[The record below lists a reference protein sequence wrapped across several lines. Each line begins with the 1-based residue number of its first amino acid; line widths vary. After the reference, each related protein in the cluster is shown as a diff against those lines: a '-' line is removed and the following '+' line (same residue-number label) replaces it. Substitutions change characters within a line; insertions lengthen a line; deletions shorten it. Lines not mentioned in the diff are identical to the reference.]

1 MIYDQVKKETI
12 IGVLLCTFSAILSI
26 KLSNILGYNLFKL
39 EKSPISPIIISIII
53 GIIMSNLVYPKISKF
68 KNGFDYCI
76 KVFLKIGIILL
87 GIRLSLLDLFKFGLK
102 GLIVIIPCI
111 IITIILVQYLGRK
124 FNVSHNLSLL
134 IAVGTSICGATAIV
148 ALAPIIRAKKSEI
161 TYAIA
166 NITIF
171 GLFAMLLYPILANFL
186 FDKDIISVGLFI
198 GSSIHET
205 AQVAGSSLIYS
216 DQYSEP
222 DVVGIATITKLLR
235 NTLMV
240 IVIPFLAQKSI
251 SFNNDK
257 TKLKDIFPYF
267 VIGFIFFGCIRS
279 AGDYFFTLNNINF
292 DFWNNFVKKTKMVAE
307 ILLIISMAAVGY
319 NTTLKKFKNL
329 GIEPFIIGLLSASTV
344 GLTSII
350 TIYIINYIF
359 I

>member
-1 MIYDQVKKETI
+1 MFKINKELI
-12 IGVLLCTFSAILSI
+12 LGILLCVFSAVISI
-26 KLSNILGYNLFKL
+26 KISKTLGSKLFEL

-53 GIIMSNLVYPKISKF
+53 GIIISNLIYPKISNF

-76 KVFLKIGIILL
+76 KIFLKLGIILL
-87 GIRLSLLDLFKFGLK
+87 GIRLSLIDLLQYGSK
-102 GLIVIIPCI
+102 GLIVVIPSI
-111 IITIILVQYLGRK
+111 ATTIILVKYLGRK
-124 FNVSHNLSLL
+124 FNISRNLSLL

-148 ALAPIIRAKKSEI
+148 ALAPTIKAKKSEI

-171 GLFAMLLYPILANFL
+171 GLFAMLLYPILGNFL
-186 FDKDIISVGLFI
+186 FNSDIISVGLFI

-240 IVIPFLAQKSI
+240 IVIPFLAHQTI
-251 SFNNDK
+251 SSTDDK

-267 VIGFIFFGCIRS
+267 VIGFIIFGCIRS
-279 AGDYFFTLNNINF
+279 AGDYFFTNDNV
-292 DFWNNFVKKTKMVAE
+292 DFNLWNNFVKTLKMIAE
-307 ILLIISMAAVGY
+307 FLLIISMAAVGY
-319 NTTLKKFKNL
+319 NTTLKKFKDL
-329 GIEPFIIGLLSASTV
+329 GIKPFIIGLLSASTV
-344 GLTSII
+344 GITSII
-350 TIYIINYIF
+350 IIYIINYIN

>member
-1 MIYDQVKKETI
+1 MFKINKELI
-12 IGVLLCTFSAILSI
+12 LGILLCVFSAVISI
-26 KLSNILGYNLFKL
+26 KISKTLGSKLFDL

-53 GIIMSNLVYPKISKF
+53 GIIISNFIYPKISSF

-76 KVFLKIGIILL
+76 KVFLKLGIILL
-87 GIRLSLLDLFKFGLK
+87 GIRLSLIDLLQYGSK
-102 GLIVIIPCI
+102 GLIVVIPCI
-111 IITIILVQYLGRK
+111 LTTIVLVQYLGRK
-124 FNVSHNLSLL
+124 FKISRNLSLL

-148 ALAPIIRAKKSEI
+148 ALAPTIKAKKSEI

-186 FDKDIISVGLFI
+186 FNSDIISVGLFI

-240 IVIPFLAQKSI
+240 IVIPFLAHKTI
-251 SFNNDK
+251 SSNDDK

-267 VIGFIFFGCIRS
+267 VIGFIIFGCIRS
-279 AGDYFFTLNNINF
+279 AGDYFFTFDNVNF
-292 DFWNNFVKKTKMVAE
+292 DFWNNFVKTSKMIAE
-307 ILLIISMAAVGY
+307 FLLIISMAAVGY
-319 NTTLKKFKNL
+319 NTTLKKFKDL
-329 GIEPFIIGLLSASTV
+329 GIKPFIIGLLSASTV
-344 GLTSII
+344 GITSII
-350 TIYIINYIF
+350 IIYIINYIN

>member
-1 MIYDQVKKETI
+1 MYKINKELVLGI
-12 IGVLLCTFSAILSI
+12 ILCVFTAFMSI
-26 KLSNILGYNLFKL
+26 EISKTLGSKLFEL

-53 GIIMSNLVYPKISKF
+53 GIIISNLIYPKILTF
-68 KNGFDYCI
+68 KKGFDYCI
-76 KVFLKIGIILL
+76 KVFLKLGIILL
-87 GIRLSLLDLFKFGLK
+87 GIRLSIIDLLQYGSK
-102 GLIVIIPCI
+102 GLIVVVPCI
-111 IITIILVQYLGRK
+111 ITTIVLVQYLGKK
-124 FNVSHNLSLL
+124 FKISHNLSLL

-148 ALAPIIRAKKSEI
+148 ALAPTIKAKKSEI

-186 FDKDIISVGLFI
+186 FNSDIISVGLFI

-216 DQYSEP
+216 DQYSDP

-240 IVIPFLAQKSI
+240 LVIPFLAHQTI
-251 SFNNDK
+251 SPTDDN

-267 VIGFIFFGCIRS
+267 VIGFIIFGCIRS
-279 AGDYFFTLNNINF
+279 VGDYFFTFDNVNF
-292 DFWNNFVKKTKMVAE
+292 DLWNNFVKTLKMMAE
-307 ILLIISMAAVGY
+307 LLLIISMAAVGY
-319 NTTLKKFKNL
+319 NTTLKRFKDL
-329 GIEPFIIGLLSASTV
+329 GIKPFIIGLLSAITV
-344 GLTSII
+344 GITSII
-350 TIYIINYIF
+350 IIYIINYIN

>member
-1 MIYDQVKKETI
+1 MFKINKELI
-12 IGVLLCTFSAILSI
+12 LGILLCVFSAVISI
-26 KLSNILGYNLFKL
+26 KISKTLGSKLFEL

-53 GIIMSNLVYPKISKF
+53 GIIISNLIYPKISNF
-68 KNGFDYCI
+68 KKGFDYCI
-76 KVFLKIGIILL
+76 KVFLKLGIILL
-87 GIRLSLLDLFKFGLK
+87 GIRLSLIDLLQYGSK
-102 GLIVIIPCI
+102 GLIVVIPCI
-111 IITIILVQYLGRK
+111 ITTIVLVQYLGRK
-124 FNVSHNLSLL
+124 FKISRNLSLL

-148 ALAPIIRAKKSEI
+148 ALAPTIKAKKSEI

-186 FDKDIISVGLFI
+186 FNSDIISVGLFI

-240 IVIPFLAQKSI
+240 IVIPFLAHQTI
-251 SFNNDK
+251 SSNDDK
-257 TKLKDIFPYF
+257 TRLKDIFPYF
-267 VIGFIFFGCIRS
+267 VIGFILFGCIRT
-279 AGDYFFTLNNINF
+279 AGDYFFTANNINY
-292 DFWNNFVKKTKMVAE
+292 DLWKNFVKISKEIAE
-307 ILLIISMAAVGY
+307 LLLIISMTAVGF
-319 NTTLKKFKNL
+319 NTTLKKFKDL
-329 GIEPFIIGLLSASTV
+329 GIKPFIIGLLSASTV
-344 GLTSII
+344 GITSII
-350 TIYIINYIF
+350 IIFIINYIN

>member
-1 MIYDQVKKETI
+1 MYKINKELVLGI
-12 IGVLLCTFSAILSI
+12 ILCVFSAIISI
-26 KLSNILGYNLFKL
+26 KLSKTLGSKLFEL

-53 GIIMSNLVYPKISKF
+53 GIIISNLIYPKILTF
-68 KNGFDYCI
+68 KKGFDYCI
-76 KVFLKIGIILL
+76 KVFLKLGIILL
-87 GIRLSLLDLFKFGLK
+87 GIRLSIIDLLQYGSK
-102 GLIVIIPCI
+102 GLIVVVPCI
-111 IITIILVQYLGRK
+111 ITTILLVQYLGKK
-124 FNVSHNLSLL
+124 FKISHNLSLL

-148 ALAPIIRAKKSEI
+148 ALAPTIKAKKSEV

-171 GLFAMLLYPILANFL
+171 GLFAMLLYPVLANFL
-186 FDKDIISVGLFI
+186 FNSDIISIGLFI

-240 IVIPFLAQKSI
+240 LVIPFLAHQTI
-251 SFNNDK
+251 SSTDDN

-267 VIGFIFFGCIRS
+267 VIGFIIFGCIRS
-279 AGDYFFTLNNINF
+279 AGDYLFTVDNVNF
-292 DFWNNFVKKTKMVAE
+292 DLWNNFVKTLKMMAE
-307 ILLIISMAAVGY
+307 LLLIISMAAVGY
-319 NTTLKKFKNL
+319 NTTLEKFKDL
-329 GIEPFIIGLLSASTV
+329 GIKPFIVGLLSATTV
-344 GLTSII
+344 GITSII
-350 TIYIINYIF
+350 FIYIINYIN

>member
-1 MIYDQVKKETI
+1 MYKLNKELVFGI
-12 IGVLLCTFSAILSI
+12 ILCVFSAFISI
-26 KLSNILGYNLFKL
+26 EISKILGSKLFEL

-53 GIIMSNLVYPKISKF
+53 GIIISNLIYPKILTF
-68 KNGFDYCI
+68 KKGFDYCI
-76 KVFLKIGIILL
+76 KVFLKLGIILL
-87 GIRLSLLDLFKFGLK
+87 GIRLSIIDLLQYGSK
-102 GLIVIIPCI
+102 GLIVVVPCI
-111 IITIILVQYLGRK
+111 IATILLVQYLGKK
-124 FNVSHNLSLL
+124 FNISRNLSLL

-148 ALAPIIRAKKSEI
+148 ALAPTIKAKKSEI

-186 FDKDIISVGLFI
+186 FNSDIISVGLFI

-240 IVIPFLAQKSI
+240 LVIPFLAHQTI
-251 SFNNDK
+251 SPTDDN

-267 VIGFIFFGCIRS
+267 VIGFIIFGCIRS
-279 AGDYFFTLNNINF
+279 VGDYFFTVDNVNF
-292 DFWNNFVKKTKMVAE
+292 DLWNNFVKTLKMMAE
-307 ILLIISMAAVGY
+307 LLLIISMAAVGY
-319 NTTLKKFKNL
+319 NTTLKKFKDL
-329 GIEPFIIGLLSASTV
+329 GIKPFIIGLLSASTV
-344 GLTSII
+344 GITSII
-350 TIYIINYIF
+350 IIYIINYIN

>member
-1 MIYDQVKKETI
+1 MLKIKKDLI
-12 IGVLLCTFSAILSI
+12 LGILFCVFSAVISI
-26 KLSNILGYNLFKL
+26 KISKILGSELFKL
-39 EKSPISPIIISIII
+39 EESPISPIIISIII
-53 GIIMSNLVYPKISKF
+53 GIIISNLIYPKISNF
-68 KNGFDYCI
+68 KNGFEYCI
-76 KVFLKIGIILL
+76 QIFLKLGIILL
-87 GIRLSLLDLFKFGLK
+87 GIRLSLIDLLQYGSKA
-102 GLIVIIPCI
+102 LIVVISCI
-111 IITIILVQYLGRK
+111 ATTILLVQYLGKK
-124 FNVSHNLSLL
+124 FNISRNLSLL

-148 ALAPIIRAKKSEI
+148 ALAPTIRAKKSEI

-186 FDKDIISVGLFI
+186 YSSDIISVGLFI

-240 IVIPFLAQKSI
+240 FVIPFLAHKTI
-251 SFNNDK
+251 SSNDDK

-267 VIGFIFFGCIRS
+267 VIGFIIFGCIRS
-279 AGDYFFTLNNINF
+279 AGDYFFTTNNVDINL
-292 DFWNNFVKKTKMVAE
+292 WNNFVKTLKIIAE
-307 ILLIISMAAVGY
+307 FLLIISMAAVGY
-319 NTTLKKFKNL
+319 NTTLKKFKDL
-329 GIEPFIIGLLSASTV
+329 GIKPFIIGLLSAGTV
-344 GLTSII
+344 GITSII
-350 TIYIINYIF
+350 IIYIINYIY

>member
-1 MIYDQVKKETI
+1 MFKINKELI
-12 IGVLLCTFSAILSI
+12 IGILLCIFSAFFSI
-26 KLSNILGYNLFKL
+26 TVSNILGSKIFKL
-39 EKSPISPIIISIII
+39 DKSPISPIIISIII
-53 GIIMSNLVYPKISKF
+53 GIITSNLIYPKISNF
-68 KNGFDYCI
+68 KKGFDYCI

-87 GIRLSLLDLFKFGLK
+87 GIRLSLVDLLKYGSK

-124 FNVSHNLSLL
+124 FKVSHNLTLL

-240 IVIPFLAQKSI
+240 IVIPFLAHKMIPS
-251 SFNNDK
+251 NDNK
-257 TKLKDIFPYF
+257 TELKDIFPYF
-267 VIGFIFFGCIRS
+267 VIGFIFFGFIRS
-279 AGDYFFTLNNINF
+279 TGDYFFTLNNINF
-292 DFWNNFVKKTKMVAE
+292 DFWNNFVRTIKMIAE

-319 NTTLKKFKNL
+319 NTTLKSFKNL
-329 GIEPFIIGLLSASTV
+329 GIKPFIIGLLSATTV
-344 GLTSII
+344 GFTSII
-350 TIYIINYIF
+350 TIFIINYLLI
-359 I
+359 

>member
-1 MIYDQVKKETI
+1 MLKINKEI
-12 IGVLLCTFSAILSI
+12 ILGILFCVFSAFISI
-26 KLSNILGYNLFKL
+26 KISKTLGSELFEL

-53 GIIMSNLVYPKISKF
+53 GFITSNLIYPKISNF

-76 KVFLKIGIILL
+76 KIFLKLGIILL
-87 GIRLSLLDLFKFGLK
+87 GIRLSLIDLLQYGSK
-102 GLIVIIPCI
+102 GLIVVIPCI
-111 IITIILVQYLGRK
+111 ATTIVLVQYLGRK
-124 FNVSHNLSLL
+124 FKIPRNLSLL

-148 ALAPIIRAKKSEI
+148 ALAPTIRAKKSEI

-186 FDKDIISVGLFI
+186 FNSDIVSVGLFI

-240 IVIPFLAQKSI
+240 FVIPFLAHKTI
-251 SFNNDK
+251 SSNDDK

-267 VIGFIFFGCIRS
+267 VIGFIIFGCIRS
-279 AGDYFFTLNNINF
+279 AGDYFFTTNNVDINL
-292 DFWNNFVKKTKMVAE
+292 WNNFVKTLKIIAE
-307 ILLIISMAAVGY
+307 FLLIISMAAVGY
-319 NTTLKKFKNL
+319 NTTLKKFKDL
-329 GIEPFIIGLLSASTV
+329 GIKPFIIGLLSAGTV
-344 GLTSII
+344 GITSII
-350 TIYIINYIF
+350 IIYIINYIY

>member
-1 MIYDQVKKETI
+1 MCVFTAFI
-12 IGVLLCTFSAILSI
+12 SI
-26 KLSNILGYNLFKL
+26 EISKTLGSKLFEL

-53 GIIMSNLVYPKISKF
+53 GIIISNLIYPKILTF
-68 KNGFDYCI
+68 KKGFDYCI
-76 KVFLKIGIILL
+76 KVFLKLGIILL
-87 GIRLSLLDLFKFGLK
+87 GIRLSIIDLLQYGSK
-102 GLIVIIPCI
+102 GLIVVVPCI
-111 IITIILVQYLGRK
+111 ITTIVLVQYLGKK
-124 FNVSHNLSLL
+124 FKISHNLSLL

-148 ALAPIIRAKKSEI
+148 ALAPTIKAKKSEI

-186 FDKDIISVGLFI
+186 FNSDIISVGLFI

-216 DQYSEP
+216 DQYSDP

-240 IVIPFLAQKSI
+240 LVIPFLAHQTI
-251 SFNNDK
+251 SPTDDN

-267 VIGFIFFGCIRS
+267 VIGFIIFGCIRS
-279 AGDYFFTLNNINF
+279 VGDYFFTFDNVNF
-292 DFWNNFVKKTKMVAE
+292 DLWNNFVKTLKMMAE
-307 ILLIISMAAVGY
+307 LLLIISMAAVGY
-319 NTTLKKFKNL
+319 NTTLKRFKDL
-329 GIEPFIIGLLSASTV
+329 GIKPFIIGLLSAITV
-344 GLTSII
+344 GITSII
-350 TIYIINYIF
+350 IIYIINYIN

>member
-1 MIYDQVKKETI
+1 MLKINKKI
-12 IGVLLCTFSAILSI
+12 ILGILFCVFSAFLSI
-26 KLSNILGYNLFKL
+26 KISKTLGSELFEL

-53 GIIMSNLVYPKISKF
+53 GFITSNLIYPKISNF

-76 KVFLKIGIILL
+76 KIFLKLGIILL
-87 GIRLSLLDLFKFGLK
+87 GIRLSLIDLLQYGSK
-102 GLIVIIPCI
+102 GLIVVIPCI
-111 IITIILVQYLGRK
+111 ATTIVLVQYLGRK
-124 FNVSHNLSLL
+124 FKIPRNLSLL

-148 ALAPIIRAKKSEI
+148 ALAPTIRAKKSEI
-161 TYAIA
+161 SYAIA

-186 FDKDIISVGLFI
+186 FNSDIVSVGLFI

-240 IVIPFLAQKSI
+240 FVIPFLAHKTI
-251 SFNNDK
+251 SSNDDK

-267 VIGFIFFGCIRS
+267 VIGFIIFGCIRS
-279 AGDYFFTLNNINF
+279 AGDYFFTTNNVDINL
-292 DFWNNFVKKTKMVAE
+292 WNNFVRTLKIIAE
-307 ILLIISMAAVGY
+307 FLLIISMAAVGY
-319 NTTLKKFKNL
+319 NTTLKKFKDL
-329 GIEPFIIGLLSASTV
+329 GIKPFIIGLLSAGTV
-344 GLTSII
+344 GITSII
-350 TIYIINYIF
+350 IIYIINYIY